1 MVPNLF
7 FCLITVNVC
16 TTCELGSAQLI
27 TDHTFIDPASALL
40 AAAADTSLRAAS
52 GVCNGTK

>member
-1 MVPNLF
+1 MSAL
-7 FCLITVNVC
+7 
-16 TTCELGSAQLI
+16 TCELGSAQLI